1 MASGAKRKQGFILG
15 MMAVLGLAALF
26 LMFRDIPAP
35 VAEQTVE
42 LDSADV
48 LQ

>member
-15 MMAVLGLAALF
+15 FFVVLGLAAAF
-26 LMFRDIPAP
+26 LMFRPIPAP

-42 LDSADV
+42 LDAADV